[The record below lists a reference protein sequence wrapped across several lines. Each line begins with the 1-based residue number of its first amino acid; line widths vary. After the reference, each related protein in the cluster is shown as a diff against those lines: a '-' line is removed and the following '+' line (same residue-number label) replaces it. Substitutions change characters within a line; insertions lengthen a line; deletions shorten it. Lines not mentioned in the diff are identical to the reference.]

1 MSHEDKSHSKSRLNE
16 IIKVLRQHKIT
27 KGIDPVKLRHILE
40 DLGPTYAK
48 LGQVMSM
55 RSDMLPEAYCKELSK
70 LQAEVKPLPFS
81 KILSI
86 IEKELGGAFSN
97 YFLSIDKEPVGS
109 ASIAQVHCAIMNN
122 GEQVV
127 LKVQRPGIQE
137 TMEEDIVLMRKA
149 VKVFKLATGVGDFI
163 DFNAF
168 IDELWN
174 ITKEEI
180 DFVKEA
186 KNYKFFSD
194 KNRDI
199 NYVTCPVILEK
210 YSTDKLI
217 VMTYM
222 EGTPIDQ
229 LDELTSLGYDL
240 TEIGMKAA
248 ESYCKQILDDG
259 FFHADPHPGNIWVG
273 DGKIIWLDMG
283 MMGNLSS
290 DIKSLMKKAVLAIL
304 KNDIY
309 ELEKVILALGEIRG
323 RINHAQLYS
332 DIEEIVNKYLAKSL
346 GNMNLGDLI
355 ECLLDLVRSHKIA
368 IPTDVTLLG
377 RGIITMESVLTI
389 CAPSVNFL
397 EILTNH
403 VSSSLLENLDM
414 RNKLRH
420 VGKDLYNLSKE
431 SLAIPLQLSEL
442 LKLAKTGHLKIN
454 LDINQ
459 AEKPLKTF
467 VFIAHHLV
475 LGMVDAALFIVS
487 AMLYMADKPP
497 YMNGIPVIAV
507 WGFSFSFL
515 LLLYLIFRI
524 YHRGK

>member
-1 MSHEDKSHSKSRLNE
+1 MSHEDKSRSKSRLNE
-16 IIKVLRQHKIT
+16 IIKVLRQHKVT
-27 KGIDPVKLRHILE
+27 KGLNPVKLRCILE

-55 RSDMLPEAYCKELSK
+55 RSDMLPEVYCKELSK
-70 LQAEVKPLPFS
+70 LQAEIKPLPFS
-81 KILSI
+81 DILWI

-109 ASIAQVHCAIMNN
+109 ASIAQVHCAIMKN
-122 GEQVV
+122 GQKVV
-127 LKVQRPGIQE
+127 LKVQRPGIRE
-137 TMEEDIVLMRKA
+137 IMEEDITLMRKA
-149 VKVFKLATGVGDFI
+149 AAVIKFATGTGDLI
-163 DFNAF
+163 DFNAL
-168 IDELWN
+168 IDELWK
-174 ITKEEI
+174 ITQEEI

-186 KNYKFFSD
+186 KNYKIFSD
-194 KNRDI
+194 KNKCI
-199 NYVTCPVILEK
+199 NYVTCPVILEE
-210 YSTDKLI
+210 YCTEKL
-217 VMTYM
+217 VTMTYM
-222 EGTPIDQ
+222 EGTPIDHLEQ
-229 LDELTSLGYDL
+229 LTAFGYNL
-240 TEIGMKAA
+240 TEIGKKAA

-283 MMGNLSS
+283 MMGNLSG

-304 KNDIY
+304 KSDIY
-309 ELEKVILALGEIRG
+309 ELEKVILALGETKG
-323 RINHAQLYS
+323 PINHARLYS

-346 GNMNLGDLI
+346 GNMNLGSVI
-355 ECLLDLVRSHKIA
+355 GCLLDLVRTHKIA

-397 EILTNH
+397 EILTSH
-403 VSSSLLENLDM
+403 VSSSLLENLDV
-414 RNKLRH
+414 RNTLRH
-420 VGKDLYNLSKE
+420 AGKDIYNLSKE

-459 AEKPLKTF
+459 AEKPLNTF

-475 LGMVDAALFIVS
+475 LGIIDAALFIVS
-487 AMLYMADKPP
+487 GILCMTEIPP
-497 YMNGIPVIAV
+497 YINNIPLIAV
-507 WGFSFSFL
+507 WGFSISFL
-515 LLLYLIFRI
+515 LLLYLIIRV
-524 YHRGK
+524 YCRKK